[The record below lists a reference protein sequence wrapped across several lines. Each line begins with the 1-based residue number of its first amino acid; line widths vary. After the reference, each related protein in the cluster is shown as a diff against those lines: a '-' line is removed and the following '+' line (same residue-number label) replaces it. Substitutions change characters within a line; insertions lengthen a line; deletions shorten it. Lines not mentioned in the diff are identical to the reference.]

1 MELKKMANRK
11 KPLVATIAILA
22 VVVGAL
28 YGALLLMRE
37 DPEQTK
43 ATRKAVRKEFRAAP
57 MDEMAKRLRKLTDE
71 RGFSI
76 TDKKSFPFVSVC
88 YGPKIPYDS
97 IGLLAEE
104 AFLKLTGD
112 TKSKKADTDRRI
124 TELIDFSRYLIGK
137 GKLSEAEKNSL
148 CERRLDG
155 YFLIG
160 DYDGAINLLEHE
172 GIAGR
177 SKGWCKSTAAKLRA
191 HKAMEAKQN
200 KEAIKELIVFI
211 DYMLSTEME
220 DFEDSDPANGVIYSR
235 EWVAAKNYMRC
246 KALAEADGD
255 AKGASEFE
263 AKAKP
268 LYKAALDKAKED
280 DVSLEELKKEMKSYG
295 L

>member
-1 MELKKMANRK
+1 MANLK
-11 KPLVATIAILA
+11 KPLVASISILA
-22 VVVGAL
+22 VVAGAF

-37 DPEQTK
+37 DPEQAK
-43 ATRKAVRKEFRAAP
+43 ATQKAVRKEFRAAP

-71 RGFSI
+71 RSVSV
-76 TDKKSFPFVSVC
+76 KAQKSFPFVSVC

-112 TKSKKADTDRRI
+112 TKSKKADTDRR
-124 TELIDFSRYLIGK
+124 TRELIEFSKHLIGT
-137 GKLSEAEKNSL
+137 GKLSESEKNSL

-160 DYDGAINLLEHE
+160 DYDGAVNLLEGE

-177 SKGWCKSTAAKLRA
+177 SEGWCRSTAAKLRA
-191 HKAMEAKQN
+191 HKAMEAGQN
-200 KEAIKELIVFI
+200 SEAIGQLLVFI
-211 DYMLSTEME
+211 DYMLSSEME

-246 KALAEADGD
+246 KALSEAAGD

-268 LYKAALDKAKED
+268 LYKAALHKAEED
-280 DVSLEELKKEMKSYG
+280 NVSLEELKKEMKSYG

>member
-11 KPLVATIAILA
+11 KPLVAAIAILA

-28 YGALLLMRE
+28 YGVLLLMRE
-37 DPEQTK
+37 NPEQTK

-71 RGFSI
+71 RSFSI

-137 GKLSEAEKNSL
+137 GKLSEAERNSL

-160 DYDGAINLLEHE
+160 DYDGAINLLENE